1 MLSALFRVTER
12 LFPFGRFDSHAFTLG
27 FRERM
32 VLDAGQREG
41 ITAIMESRGH
51 CAHEPVFE
59 DPHAPNTALIKV
71 APMLHQ
77 GIEFHGERDLFEE
90 GEQYRR
96 RASSRACRSSGASW
110 KRAGLRPRFSQVAS
124 ASISTSTRRSK
135 NGSPKTVRAVR

>member
-1 MLSALFRVTER
+1 MLSAWFGVTER
-12 LFPFGRFDSHAFTLG
+12 LFPSSICASHAFTLG

-51 CAHEPVFE
+51 RAHEPVFE

-77 GIEFHGERDLFEE
+77 GIEFHGERDLLEE
-90 GEQYRR
+90 GEQYRLEVTAVLLLLKLVAREMDIQAASR
-96 RASSRACRSSGASW
+96 RLPA
-110 KRAGLRPRFSQVAS
+110 
-124 ASISTSTRRSK
+124 
-135 NGSPKTVRAVR
+135 

>member
-51 CAHEPVFE
+51 RAHEPVFE

-77 GIEFHGERDLFEE
+77 GIEFHGERRSEE
-90 GEQYRR
+90 HTSELQSLAYLV
-96 RASSRACRSSGASW
+96 CRLLLE
-110 KRAGLRPRFSQVAS
+110 K
-124 ASISTSTRRSK
+124 
-135 NGSPKTVRAVR
+135 

>member
-1 MLSALFRVTER
+1 MLSALFPVTER

-41 ITAIMESRGH
+41 ITAIMGSRGH
-51 CAHEPVFE
+51 RAHEPVFE

-77 GIEFHGERDLFEE
+77 GIEFHGERDLLEE
-90 GEQYRR
+90 GEQYRLEVTAVLLLLKLVAR
-96 RASSRACRSSGASW
+96 EMDIQAASGRLPA
-110 KRAGLRPRFSQVAS
+110 
-124 ASISTSTRRSK
+124 
-135 NGSPKTVRAVR
+135 